1 MKIVFTPTGGSAV
14 TLADHTASP
23 PVNALIEQW
32 GGQSVVQTEKR
43 YGQAAEIDFPR
54 GNVGGE
60 FVFTAGCSFVDYDS
74 PIDAFV
80 TAFGLIDSQGTLVVT
95 PTPGTA
101 TATMTGAVLRDVHRV
116 LLNGHRIE
124 LRYSFKITTITSP

>member
-1 MKIVFTPTGGSAV
+1 MKITFTPTGGSAV

-23 PVNALIEQW
+23 PINALIEQW

-43 YGQAAEIDFPR
+43 YGQSTEIDFPR

-60 FVFTAGCSFVDYDS
+60 FVFTAGCSYASYDG

-80 TAFGLIDSQGTLVVT
+80 TAFGLLDSQGTLIVT
-95 PTPGTA
+95 PTPGDT
-101 TATMTGAVLRDVHRV
+101 TATMADAVLRDVHRV
-116 LLNGHRIE
+116 LLNGYRVE
-124 LRYSFKITTITSP
+124 LRYSFKITTVTTP

>member
-1 MKIVFTPTGGSAV
+1 VKIVFTPIGGSTV

-43 YGQAAEIDFPR
+43 YGQTSEIDFPR

-60 FVFTAGCSFVDYDS
+60 FVFTAGCSYAS
-74 PIDAFV
+74 YEGPIDAFV
-80 TAFGLIDSQGTLVVT
+80 TAFGLLNGQGALVVT
-95 PTPGTA
+95 PTPGST
-101 TATMTGAVLRDVHRV
+101 TATMAGAVLRDVHRV
-116 LLNGHRIE
+116 LLNGYRVE
-124 LRYSFKITTITSP
+124 LRYTFKITTITSP